1 MKRLLI
7 IGIGLAVIISTLTSC
22 AVNHT
27 KDVVEKLQPEDLYS
41 VYNTKPRNLISQS
54 KCQLLPSI
62 NVVNVE
68 TRVDDYTVL
77 DPILGP
83 RIVNHIINPK
93 EYMNNVVDYL
103 NTAFEKSGVKADN
116 SSSKIIQ
123 VSLEEAKG
131 MLSLWAVG
139 AILRLKV
146 EVPETKYTKIYEAE
160 DWIYQGGG
168 LRALAYTVHIVT
180 QKIIE
185 DPVIQNYIL
194 CKNEYIQTIKDQKEK
209 DGAASKSLSQ
219 KLQELQTAF
228 DNGLIS
234 KEEYQRTRQRLL
246 EKY

>member
-7 IGIGLAVIISTLTSC
+7 IGIGLAVIIFTLTSC

-27 KDVVEKLQPEDLYS
+27 KDVAEKLQPEDLYA
-41 VYNTKPRNLISQS
+41 VYNTKPRNLKAQS
-54 KCQLLPSI
+54 KCQLPPSI

-68 TRVDDYTVL
+68 TREDDYPIL
-77 DPILGP
+77 YPILGP
-83 RIVNHIINPK
+83 MIINHIITPK

-103 NTAFEKSGVKADN
+103 KTAFEKSGVKADDN
-116 SSSKIIQ
+116 SSKIIQ
-123 VSLEEAKG
+123 VSLTETKG
-131 MLSLWAVG
+131 MYRLFTVG

-146 EVPETKYTKIYEAE
+146 EVPEKKYTKIYEAE
-160 DWIYQGGG
+160 DWILQGGG
-168 LRALAYTVHIVT
+168 LRTMAYTVHIVT

-209 DGAASKSLSQ
+209 DETVSKSLSQ

-234 KEEYQRTRQRLL
+234 KEEYQRSRQRLL